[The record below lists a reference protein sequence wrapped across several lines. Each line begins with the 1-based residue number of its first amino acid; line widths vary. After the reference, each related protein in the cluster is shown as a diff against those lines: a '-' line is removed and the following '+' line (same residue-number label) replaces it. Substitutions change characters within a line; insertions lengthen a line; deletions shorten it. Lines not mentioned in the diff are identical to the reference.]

1 MIKLNQNGTIPGIVQ
16 DHKTGDILM
25 MGWMTRESLERTLDS
40 SEVWFYSRSRN
51 ELWKKG
57 QTSGNSLKV
66 ISIVTDCDSDALL
79 IKAEA
84 TGPICHTGEQ
94 SCFHSEPI
102 SDISEIKR
110 EIVGPGILQ
119 ELYSVIQDRKD
130 SKDPNS
136 YTVDLFEQGV
146 ERIGQ
151 KVVEEAGETAIAA
164 AVGKSDQLTEEVA
177 DLWYHTLVL
186 IAASGINLNAVWQ
199 ILASRRG

>member
-16 DHKTGDILM
+16 DHKTGNILM

-84 TGPICHTGEQ
+84 TGPVCHTGEQ

>member
-16 DHKTGDILM
+16 DHKTGNILM

-84 TGPICHTGEQ
+84 TGPLCHTGEQ

>member
-84 TGPICHTGEQ
+84 TGPVCHTGEQ

-102 SDISEIKR
+102 NNISEIKR
-110 EIVGPGILQ
+110 ENVGPGILQ

-164 AVGKSDQLTEEVA
+164 AVGKSDQLPEEVA

>member
-84 TGPICHTGEQ
+84 TGPVCHTGEQ

-102 SDISEIKR
+102 NNISEIKR
-110 EIVGPGILQ
+110 ENVGPGILQ

>member
-84 TGPICHTGEQ
+84 TGPVCHTGEQ

-102 SDISEIKR
+102 NLS
-110 EIVGPGILQ
+110 
-119 ELYSVIQDRKD
+119 
-130 SKDPNS
+130 
-136 YTVDLFEQGV
+136 
-146 ERIGQ
+146 
-151 KVVEEAGETAIAA
+151 
-164 AVGKSDQLTEEVA
+164 
-177 DLWYHTLVL
+177 L
-186 IAASGINLNAVWQ
+186 IHI
-199 ILASRRG
+199 

>member
-16 DHKTGDILM
+16 DHKTGNILM

-84 TGPICHTGEQ
+84 TGPVCHTGEQ

-102 SDISEIKR
+102 NNISEIKR
-110 EIVGPGILQ
+110 ENVGPGILQ